1 LPLRSF
7 AVQVPPWP
15 GDAPNRVASFT
26 AAVSHLG
33 SRRHCD
39 DQAFDQALALWVVKV
54 KLGGGATESM
64 VWAAQPVIN
73 PGDGIERLAFA
84 RLA

>member
-1 LPLRSF
+1 MQSVTF
-7 AVQVPPWP
+7 T
-15 GDAPNRVASFT
+15 GDASNVGARPNSA
-26 AAVSHLG
+26 
-33 SRRHCD
+33 
-39 DQAFDQALALWVVKV
+39 DQVGKQALALWVVQV

-73 PGDGIERLAFA
+73 PGDGIERLEFA